1 MINLKRDFLCS
12 NLSHRSSGIWILM
25 RGLNIQKTKMA
36 RNTVVGY
43 CCPVI
48 VIRLVSVCIYYMKMI
63 RFLFSFNWVIAFTT
77 FYCVDFLQYFSW
89 HCYTATLFP
98 IHVYI
103 FLPIH
108 STLTSNFML
117 FSFHFALYCVDIALH
132 IKDINND

>member
-25 RGLNIQKTKMA
+25 RGLNIQKTKKA

-48 VIRLVSVCIYYMKMI
+48 VIRLISVCIYYMKMI

-77 FYCVDFLQYFSW
+77 FYCVDFLQYFFV
-89 HCYTATLFP
+89 TLLYRYLVP
-98 IHVYI
+98 YSRLYI
-103 FLPIH
+103 PP
-108 STLTSNFML
+108 N
-117 FSFHFALYCVDIALH
+117 SFHFDIKFHVVFISFCTLLCWYCLAY
-132 IKDINND
+132 